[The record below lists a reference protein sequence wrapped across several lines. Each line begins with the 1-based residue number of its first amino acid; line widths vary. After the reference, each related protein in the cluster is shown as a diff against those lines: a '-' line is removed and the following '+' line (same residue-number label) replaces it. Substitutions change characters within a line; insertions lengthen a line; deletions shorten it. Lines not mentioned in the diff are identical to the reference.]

1 MSKVTNV
8 PYVTN
13 EVKLK
18 RGQIW
23 SVYDTNNYVNL
34 YMIVGCRLTY
44 VSAVR
49 ISAYHENHLFAS
61 LEEIILFK
69 ESKLRKPSI
78 PLINTIKDIHVND
91 LRNLVAECDPQLYKI
106 IISVISDYMIGNID
120 FDKKSGKM
128 KYVEGYNQQFRA
140 PSRLWVYNEYMD
152 KFDPM
157 KDKLHRADINPNKLP
172 DQVKIVKEEDKKIE
186 VEDVKKMVNKFI
198 PYATRLQNQGKEST
212 MEAVINEF
220 VIGNKVSM
228 DLIDQI
234 TDKVDLYNRS
244 TTSNKGRKPNAMP
257 IRRGLRINNIEY
269 LGKEDIIFILT
280 MPQLS
285 AATRF
290 GVSISYIGH
299 LKAKLKYI
307 LFGEKK
313 EKKVKT
319 IKTTPVQEFKH
330 KDILDRATGRNAS
343 WRFSYTNP
351 KSKCDKYINN
361 SKFTKLAEVTLAV
374 DKYMY
379 DLYDKIGS
387 AVESVT
393 ISDLGLTK
401 NELAKKYGIKEYVDQ
416 FYIMTQRAFNA
427 RKESLN
433 IKDQDLD
440 MLEDFD
446 KLYKFCVDDLREV
459 SVTAN
464 FIRRVVNDKLI
475 HEVYDKIG
483 VMEFDDTDSIID
495 IYRKLPEDIASK
507 FSDVEGDDFVKHFV
521 MSADTFKLLTGFIKS
536 LGLKYKANMHEM
548 FNYLSNSQLYY
559 IATEY
564 DDCKK
569 LHASTIFRDAVSNS
583 ESSKEFILKNGKI
596 STNHHAYM
604 LADCLI
610 KWANNSI
617 MFMSEDDMDPD
628 KIEAIR
634 SADKAE

>member
-8 PYVTN
+8 PYVSN
-13 EVKLK
+13 EVKIK

-23 SVYDTNNYVNL
+23 TVYDVNNYVNL

-61 LEEIILFK
+61 LEEIILYK

-78 PLINTIKDIHVND
+78 PLINTIKDIRVDD
-91 LRNLVAECDPQLYKI
+91 LKNLVAECDPKLYKI

-128 KYVEGYNQQFRA
+128 KYAEEYNQQFRA
-140 PSRLWVYNEYMD
+140 PSRLWVYNEYIH
-152 KFDPM
+152 KLDPM
-157 KDKLHRADINPNKLP
+157 KDKLHPTDINPNKLP
-172 DQVKIVKEEDKKIE
+172 DHVKIVKEADKQIE
-186 VEDVKKMVNKFI
+186 AEDVKKLVNKFI

-220 VIGNKVSM
+220 VVANKVSM
-228 DLIDQI
+228 DLINQI
-234 TDKVDLYNRS
+234 TDKVDLFNTN
-244 TTSNKGRKPNAMP
+244 TTSNTGRKPNVMF
-257 IRRGLRINNIEY
+257 RRGLKTSIEY
-269 LGKEDIIFILT
+269 LNKEDIIFILT

-307 LFGEKK
+307 LFGEKR
-313 EKKVKT
+313 EKRTKT
-319 IKTTPVQEFKH
+319 IKTKPIQEFQH
-330 KDILDRATGRNAS
+330 KDILDRAIERSAS

-351 KSKCDKYINN
+351 RIKCDKYTNN
-361 SKFTKLAEVTLAV
+361 GKFTTLAEVNLAV

-387 AVESVT
+387 AVEYVT

-401 NELAKKYGIKEYVDQ
+401 KELAEKYNIKEYVDQ

-427 RKESLN
+427 RKESVN

-446 KLYKFCVDDLREV
+446 KLYKFCIDDLREV
-459 SVTAN
+459 NVAVN
-464 FIRRVVNDKLI
+464 CIRRMVNNNII

-495 IYRKLPEDIASK
+495 IYRKLPVDITTK

-521 MSADTFKLLTGFIKS
+521 MSAEKFKLLVGFIKS
-536 LGLKYKANMHEM
+536 LGLKYKSNMHEM

-564 DDCKK
+564 DDCKR

-583 ESSKEFILKNGKI
+583 ESSKEFILKNGKM
-596 STNHHAYM
+596 STNHNAYM

-617 MFMSEDDMDPD
+617 MFMSEDDMSPE